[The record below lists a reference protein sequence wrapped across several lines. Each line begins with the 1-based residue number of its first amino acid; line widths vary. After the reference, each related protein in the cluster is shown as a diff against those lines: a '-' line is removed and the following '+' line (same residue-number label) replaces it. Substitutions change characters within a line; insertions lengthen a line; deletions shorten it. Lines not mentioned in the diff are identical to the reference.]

1 MCLHSCPFC
10 ADDGFLISLGTT
22 ATMSELAESKD
33 PIHIVVVQ
41 HGDDD
46 ESAIVGAQSI
56 EWRRALVSGF
66 LSLNVELAA
75 VGGDAAV
82 PTGVLSVQLEVLP
95 RLDGGH
101 GVPDESAIKA
111 AIKTEK
117 DRETEADRKFFG
129 LAKVWWKDYLAI
141 R

>member
-1 MCLHSCPFC
+1 
-10 ADDGFLISLGTT
+10 
-22 ATMSELAESKD
+22 MSELAESKD

-82 PTGVLSVQLEVLP
+82 PTGVLSIQLEVLP

-117 DRETEADRKFFG
+117 DKETEADRKFFG